1 MVRKVVHKPLRKLVR
16 KVVRKVVHLAELVR
30 WEHTVFAL
38 PFAYAATFLAS
49 EGWPRVHDFFWVT
62 VAMVGAR
69 TAAMGLN
76 RLVDRALDALN
87 PRTSHWHLPRGVVKP
102 GEVVALVMVSLA
114 ALALAAAMLNPL
126 CLKLFPAAVLV
137 LVVYP
142 YTKRFTWGCHFVLG
156 LAEFAA
162 PFGGWIAVTG
172 RVHPAALLL
181 GAGAGLWV
189 AGFDI
194 LYALADVDF
203 DRAHG
208 VHSIPA
214 RFGTRGALYW
224 SRAVHA
230 VAWVCLLGVMPLLGA
245 GLWYGVG
252 LGAMGGL
259 LVYEHSLLSA
269 DDLSRLNRAFFDL
282 NGIISVVFF
291 VATAI
296 SALVG

>member
-1 MVRKVVHKPLRKLVR
+1 MKGEGLVR
-16 KVVRKVVHLAELVR
+16 KLVHLAELVR
-30 WEHTVFAL
+30 WEHTIFAL

-49 EGWPRVHDFFWVT
+49 GGWPSGHDFFWVT

-87 PRTSHWHLPRGVVKP
+87 PRTSHWHLPRGAVKP
-102 GEVVALVMVSLA
+102 GEVVGLVVVSLA
-114 ALALAAAMLNPL
+114 LLALAATMLNPL
-126 CLKLFPAAVLV
+126 CLKLFPVALVV

-172 RVHPAALLL
+172 AAHPAAYLL

-194 LYALADVDF
+194 LYALADVEF

-214 RFGTRGALYW
+214 RFGIRAALRC
-224 SRAVHA
+224 SLAVHVLAWACLFA
-230 VAWVCLLGVMPLLGA
+230 VLPVLGA
-245 GLWYGVG
+245 GFWY
-252 LGAMGGL
+252 AMGLLAMALL
-259 LVYEHSLLSA
+259 LVYEHSILSVS
-269 DDLSRLNRAFFDL
+269 DLSRLNRAFFDL
-282 NGIISVVFF
+282 NGVISVVFF
-291 VATAI
+291 ATT
-296 SALVG
+296 ALAAVLR

>member
-1 MVRKVVHKPLRKLVR
+1 MLRKL
-16 KVVRKVVHLAELVR
+16 VHLAELVR
-30 WEHTVFAL
+30 WEHTIFAL

-49 EGWPRVHDFFWVT
+49 GGWPSGHDFFWVT

-87 PRTSHWHLPRGVVKP
+87 PRTSQWHLPRGAVKP
-102 GEVVALVMVSLA
+102 GEVVGLVVVSLA
-114 ALALAAAMLNPL
+114 LLALAAAMLNPL
-126 CLKLFPAAVLV
+126 CLKLFPVALVV

-172 RVHPAALLL
+172 AAHPAAYLL

-194 LYALADVDF
+194 LYSLADVDF

-214 RFGTRGALYW
+214 RFGIREALRC
-224 SRAVHA
+224 SLAVHVLAWACLFA
-230 VAWVCLLGVMPLLGA
+230 VLPVLGA
-245 GLWYGVG
+245 GFWY
-252 LGAMGGL
+252 AMGLLAMALL
-259 LVYEHSLLSA
+259 LVYEHSILSVS
-269 DDLSRLNRAFFDL
+269 DLSRLNRAFFDL

-291 VATAI
+291 ATT
-296 SALVG
+296 ALAAVLR

>member
-1 MVRKVVHKPLRKLVR
+1 MRKL
-16 KVVRKVVHLAELVR
+16 VHLAELVR

-49 EGWPRVHDFFWVT
+49 RGWPSFHDFFWVT

-87 PRTSHWHLPRGVVKP
+87 PRTSHWHLPRGLVKP
-102 GEVVALVMVSLA
+102 GEVVALVTVSLGL
-114 ALALAAAMLNPL
+114 LALAAAMLNPL
-126 CLKLFPAAVLV
+126 CLKLFPVALVV

-142 YTKRFTWGCHFVLG
+142 YTKRLTWGCHFVLG

-172 RVHPAALLL
+172 RAHPAALLL
-181 GAGAGLWV
+181 GVGAGLWV

-208 VHSIPA
+208 VRSIPV
-214 RFGTRGALYW
+214 RFGVRNALRW
-224 SRAVHA
+224 SVVVHA
-230 VAWVCLLGVMPLLGA
+230 VAWLCLLGVMPVLGA
-245 GLWYGVG
+245 GFWYALG
-252 LGAMGGL
+252 LLIMAGL
-259 LVYEHSLLSA
+259 LVYEHSILSVA
-269 DDLSRLNRAFFDL
+269 DLSRLNRAFFDL
-282 NGIISVVFF
+282 NGVISVVFF
-291 VATAI
+291 ITTAL
-296 SALVG
+296 SAVLG

>member
-1 MVRKVVHKPLRKLVR
+1 MKGEGLVR
-16 KVVRKVVHLAELVR
+16 KLVHLAELVR

-49 EGWPRVHDFFWVT
+49 GGWPSGHDFFWVT

-87 PRTSHWHLPRGVVKP
+87 PRTSHWHLPRGAVKP
-102 GEVVALVMVSLA
+102 GEVVGLVVVSLA
-114 ALALAAAMLNPL
+114 LLALAAAMLNPL
-126 CLKLFPAAVLV
+126 CLKLFPVALVV

-172 RVHPAALLL
+172 AAHPAAYLL

-194 LYALADVDF
+194 LYALADVEF

-214 RFGTRGALYW
+214 RFGIRAALRC
-224 SRAVHA
+224 SLAVHVLAWACLFA
-230 VAWVCLLGVMPLLGA
+230 VLPVLGA
-245 GLWYGVG
+245 GFWY
-252 LGAMGGL
+252 AMGLLAMALL
-259 LVYEHSLLSA
+259 LVYEHSILSVS
-269 DDLSRLNRAFFDL
+269 DLSRLNRAFFDL
-282 NGIISVVFF
+282 NGVISVVFF
-291 VATAI
+291 ATT
-296 SALVG
+296 ALAAVLR

>member
-1 MVRKVVHKPLRKLVR
+1 MKGEGLVR
-16 KVVRKVVHLAELVR
+16 KLVHLAELVR
-30 WEHTVFAL
+30 WEHTIFAL

-49 EGWPRVHDFFWVT
+49 GGWPSGHDFFWVT

-87 PRTSHWHLPRGVVKP
+87 PRTSHWHLPRGAVKP
-102 GEVVALVMVSLA
+102 GEVVGLVVVSLA
-114 ALALAAAMLNPL
+114 LLALAAAMLNPL
-126 CLKLFPAAVLV
+126 CLKLFPVALVV

-172 RVHPAALLL
+172 AAHPAAYLL

-194 LYALADVDF
+194 LYALADVEF

-214 RFGTRGALYW
+214 RFGIRAALRC
-224 SRAVHA
+224 SLAVH
-230 VAWVCLLGVMPLLGA
+230 VLAWACLLAVLPVLGA
-245 GLWYGVG
+245 GFWY
-252 LGAMGGL
+252 AMGLLAMALL
-259 LVYEHSLLSA
+259 LVYEHSILSVS
-269 DDLSRLNRAFFDL
+269 DLSRLNRAFFDL

-291 VATAI
+291 ATT
-296 SALVG
+296 ALAAVLR

>member
-1 MVRKVVHKPLRKLVR
+1 MVRKL
-16 KVVRKVVHLAELVR
+16 VHLAELVR
-30 WEHTVFAL
+30 WEHTIFAL

-49 EGWPRVHDFFWVT
+49 GGWPSGHDFFWVT

-87 PRTSHWHLPRGVVKP
+87 PRTSHWHLPRGAVKP
-102 GEVVALVMVSLA
+102 GEVVGLVVVSLA
-114 ALALAAAMLNPL
+114 LLALAAAMLNPL
-126 CLKLFPAAVLV
+126 CLKLFPVALVV

-172 RVHPAALLL
+172 AAHPAAYLL

-194 LYALADVDF
+194 LYALADVEF

-214 RFGTRGALYW
+214 RFGIRAALRC
-224 SRAVHA
+224 SLAVHVLAWACLFA
-230 VAWVCLLGVMPLLGA
+230 VLPVLGA
-245 GLWYGVG
+245 GFWY
-252 LGAMGGL
+252 AMGLLAMALL
-259 LVYEHSLLSA
+259 LVYEHSILSVS
-269 DDLSRLNRAFFDL
+269 DLSRLNRAFFDL

-291 VATAI
+291 ATT
-296 SALVG
+296 ALAAVLR

>member
-1 MVRKVVHKPLRKLVR
+1 MIAAGRRVLGKLVR
-16 KVVRKVVHLAELVR
+16 LAELVR

-38 PFAYAATFLAS
+38 PFAYAATFLAA
-49 EGWPRVHDFFWVT
+49 EGWPSLHDFFWVT

-76 RLVDRALDALN
+76 RLLDRALDALN
-87 PRTSHWHLPRGVVKP
+87 PRTSHWHLPRGMVKP
-102 GEVVALVMVSLA
+102 GEVVALVLASLA
-114 ALALAAAMLNPL
+114 VLALAAAMLNPL
-126 CLKLFPAAVLV
+126 CLKLFPIALVV

-172 RVHPAALLL
+172 RAHPAAFLL

-203 DRAHG
+203 DRAH
-208 VHSIPA
+208 VVRSIPV
-214 RFGTRGALYW
+214 RFGIRAALGW
-224 SRAVHA
+224 SLAVHA
-230 VAWVCLLGVMPLLGA
+230 VAWVCLLVVMRSLGA
-245 GLWYGVG
+245 GMWYGVG
-252 LGAMGGL
+252 LGAMAGL
-259 LVYEHSLLSA
+259 LVYEHSILSTT
-269 DDLSRLNRAFFDL
+269 DLSRLNRAFFDL

-291 VATAI
+291 IATAL
-296 SALVG
+296 SAVVG

>member
-1 MVRKVVHKPLRKLVR
+1 MLRKL
-16 KVVRKVVHLAELVR
+16 VHLAELVR
-30 WEHTVFAL
+30 WEHTIFAL

-49 EGWPRVHDFFWVT
+49 GGWPSGHDFFWVT

-87 PRTSHWHLPRGVVKP
+87 PRTSHWHLPRGAVKP
-102 GEVVALVMVSLA
+102 GEVVGLVVVSLA
-114 ALALAAAMLNPL
+114 LLALAAAMLNPL
-126 CLKLFPAAVLV
+126 CLKLFPVALVV

-172 RVHPAALLL
+172 AAHPAAYLL

-194 LYALADVDF
+194 LYSLADVDF

-214 RFGTRGALYW
+214 RFGIRAALRC
-224 SRAVHA
+224 SLAVHVLAWACLFA
-230 VAWVCLLGVMPLLGA
+230 VLPVLGA
-245 GLWYGVG
+245 GFWY
-252 LGAMGGL
+252 AMGLLAMALL
-259 LVYEHSLLSA
+259 LVYEHSILSVS
-269 DDLSRLNRAFFDL
+269 DLSRLNRAFFDL

-291 VATAI
+291 ATT
-296 SALVG
+296 ALAAVLR

>member
-1 MVRKVVHKPLRKLVR
+1 MKGEGLVR
-16 KVVRKVVHLAELVR
+16 KLVHLAELVR

-49 EGWPRVHDFFWVT
+49 GGWPSGHDFFWVT

-87 PRTSHWHLPRGVVKP
+87 PRTSHWHLPRGAVKP
-102 GEVVALVMVSLA
+102 GEVVGLVVVSLA
-114 ALALAAAMLNPL
+114 LLALAAAMLNPL
-126 CLKLFPAAVLV
+126 CLKLFPVALVV

-172 RVHPAALLL
+172 AAHPAAYLL

-194 LYALADVDF
+194 LYALADVEF

-214 RFGTRGALYW
+214 RFGIRAALRC
-224 SRAVHA
+224 SLAVHVLAWACLFA
-230 VAWVCLLGVMPLLGA
+230 VLPVLGA
-245 GLWYGVG
+245 GFWY
-252 LGAMGGL
+252 AMGLLAMALL
-259 LVYEHSLLSA
+259 LVYEHSILSVS
-269 DDLSRLNRAFFDL
+269 DLSRLNRAFFDL

-291 VATAI
+291 ATT
-296 SALVG
+296 ALAAVLR

>member
-1 MVRKVVHKPLRKLVR
+1 MKGEGLVR
-16 KVVRKVVHLAELVR
+16 KLVHLAELVR
-30 WEHTVFAL
+30 WEHTIFAL

-49 EGWPRVHDFFWVT
+49 GGWPSGHDFFWVT

-87 PRTSHWHLPRGVVKP
+87 PRTSHWHLPRGAVKP
-102 GEVVALVMVSLA
+102 GEVVGLVVASLA
-114 ALALAAAMLNPL
+114 LLALAAAMLNPL
-126 CLKLFPAAVLV
+126 CLKLFPLALVV

-172 RVHPAALLL
+172 SAHPAAYLL

-189 AGFDI
+189 AGFDL
-194 LYALADVDF
+194 LYSLADVDF

-208 VHSIPA
+208 VRSIPA
-214 RFGTRGALYW
+214 RFGIRAALRW
-224 SRAVHA
+224 SLGVHA
-230 VAWVCLLGVMPLLGA
+230 LAWACLFAILPLLGA
-245 GLWYGVG
+245 GFWYALG
-252 LGAMGGL
+252 LMAMAAL
-259 LVYEHSLLSA
+259 LVYEHSILSA
-269 DDLSRLNRAFFDL
+269 GDLSRLNRAFFDL
-282 NGIISVVFF
+282 NGIISLVFF
-291 VATAI
+291 LTA
-296 SALVG
+296 ALEAVLG